1 MIEGIKS
8 TCNLKPTL
16 SGNQAYIYIY
26 VTGIRTKTFFMEI
39 ALFCS
44 SRRVKEK
51 NIKGKRI
58 HKEKKDRKKEK
69 HRFVREQSRTEF
81 PPSVPSRHLADVTD
95 Y

>member
-1 MIEGIKS
+1 V
-8 TCNLKPTL
+8 CVC
-16 SGNQAYIYIY
+16 

-58 HKEKKDRKKEK
+58 HKGKKDRKKEK
-69 HRFVREQSRTEF
+69 HRFVREQSRIEF

-95 Y
+95 FDEIART

>member
-1 MIEGIKS
+1 M
-8 TCNLKPTL
+8 CVR
-16 SGNQAYIYIY
+16 
-26 VTGIRTKTFFMEI
+26 VTGIRTKTSFMEI

-69 HRFVREQSRTEF
+69 QRFVREHSRIEF